1 VATATVSDG
10 SEEPIGGRVPLPWLR
25 LGVGIAMAVYALL
38 YEPPDGVEAPD
49 GVVFVALFLAGALIA
64 TSLLQFRWQYDEA
77 VAFLITDGVLIL
89 GYIYAFTFDP
99 RRFLFPLFVW
109 VVIQAAFVA
118 GLRGAILGWTFMSI
132 AYGLREVV
140 ASAQFD
146 QHIDV
151 AAVILRLFI
160 GLASALVAG
169 SLNIASL
176 ARREA
181 VHEREFAVR
190 LKELDDMRN
199 MFLRALSHDLR
210 SPLSVIVGFTELLKA
225 KGEEVSPEM
234 RGEMLGSIDKSARKV
249 QAMLTD
255 LLDVDRISRGLLDAD
270 KKHVDLSEIVR
281 RVLEDVNQ
289 DEHHIELEAPP
300 TLAWVDPP
308 KVERVVE
315 NLVLNAVRH
324 TAPGTPVIVRV
335 DGRDGGAVLTVE
347 DQGPGI
353 PDAMKEVV
361 FDAFVRVKDAP
372 RQAAGTGIGL
382 SLVAGF
388 AEMHGGRAWVEDRE
402 GGGSAFKVLFPDV
415 HLESADGESQNG
427 PRARKAHGMGR

>member
-1 VATATVSDG
+1 VVATETVDL
-10 SEEPIGGRVPLPWLR
+10 EEPVGNRVPLPWLR
-25 LGVGIAMAVYALL
+25 LGVGIAMAIYVVL
-38 YEPPDGVEAPD
+38 YEAPSGVDVPDGVPPI
-49 GVVFVALFLAGALIA
+49 ALVLAGALIA
-64 TSLLQFRWQYDEA
+64 TSLLQFRWLHGNA
-77 VAFLITDGVLIL
+77 LVFLVTDAILIL
-89 GYIYAFTFDP
+89 GYMYAFTFDP

-118 GLRGAILGWTFMSI
+118 GLKGAIVGWTLLAM
-132 AYGLREVV
+132 AYGARE
-140 ASAQFD
+140 AIATTYFD
-146 QHIDV
+146 QDIDV

-160 GLASALVAG
+160 GLATALVAG
-169 SLNIASL
+169 SLSMAAG

-181 VHEREFAVR
+181 IHEREFAER
-190 LKELDDMRN
+190 LKDLDETRN

-210 SPLSVIVGFTELLKA
+210 SPLSVIVGFTELLKT
-225 KGEEVSPEM
+225 KGDDVSSDM

-270 KKHVDLSEIVR
+270 KKQQDLSEIVR
-281 RVLEDVNQ
+281 RVVEDVNQ
-289 DEHHIELEAPP
+289 DEHKIEVDAPP
-300 TLAWVDPP
+300 TTAWVDAP

-324 TAPGTPVIVRV
+324 TAPGTPVVVRV
-335 DGRDGGAVLTVE
+335 HSNDKGAVLCVE

-353 PDAMKEVV
+353 PDDMKDKV

-402 GGGSAFKVLFPDV
+402 GGGSAFMVLFPDV
-415 HLESADGESQNG
+415 VEPQQASEA
-427 PRARKAHGMGR
+427 